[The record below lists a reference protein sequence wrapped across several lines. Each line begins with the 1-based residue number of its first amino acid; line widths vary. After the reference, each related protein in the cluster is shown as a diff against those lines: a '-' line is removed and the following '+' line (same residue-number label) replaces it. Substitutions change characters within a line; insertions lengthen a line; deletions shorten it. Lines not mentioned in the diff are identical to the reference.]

1 MKQILSPGLVKKSL
15 ASHSWIGL
23 LVGALM
29 YLVCLSGAI
38 VVFYQEFERW
48 EQPTVHESL
57 EYDTQAIQQA
67 YNTLAAQE
75 AEHHAEEQ
83 HAEDEHEHKH
93 MYVTLPTESVPRTVV
108 SSDTGGWFVNSDGSL
123 GEKVQHDWTHML
135 IHLHLYLHLPG
146 SFGMIVVSIL
156 GAMLCGLIISGFLAH
171 PGIFKDAFN
180 LRLKGARRL
189 EQVDIHNRLSVW
201 GAPFHL
207 MIAITGAFFGLAAIV
222 SLVLAAAFF
231 EGDTEAVIP
240 AVYGAEPELDQPI
253 GNPAIGKAL
262 EQMDTIAPG
271 TTPFYVTVEEAGT
284 PGQYMIVGTE
294 HPGRLIYAEQYR
306 FDSAGN
312 YLDKV
317 GFSDGEAGRQIIFSV
332 YRIHFGHF
340 GGFAVKILY
349 AIFGLAL
356 TVVSVTGINIWLVK
370 RKTRD
375 YLNNVWTGL
384 VWGTPAALVLT
395 GITQVIIGIPSTGIL
410 WVSVVAAIALA
421 QYLDDDNKS
430 KALLQMASALLLT
443 ALVTLHMIKFGWAV
457 APVAMG
463 LNLTLLIIAMIFL
476 LMGLRQIRKPLLGE
490 ALA

>member
-1 MKQILSPGLVKKSL
+1 M
-15 ASHSWIGL
+15 
-23 LVGALM
+23 
-29 YLVCLSGAI
+29 
-38 VVFYQEFERW
+38 
-48 EQPTVHESL
+48 
-57 EYDTQAIQQA
+57 
-67 YNTLAAQE
+67 
-75 AEHHAEEQ
+75 
-83 HAEDEHEHKH
+83 
-93 MYVTLPTESVPRTVV
+93 
-108 SSDTGGWFVNSDGSL
+108 
-123 GEKVQHDWTHML
+123 
-135 IHLHLYLHLPG
+135 
-146 SFGMIVVSIL
+146 
-156 GAMLCGLIISGFLAH
+156 
-171 PGIFKDAFN
+171 
-180 LRLKGARRL
+180 
-189 EQVDIHNRLSVW
+189 
-201 GAPFHL
+201 
-207 MIAITGAFFGLAAIV
+207 

-253 GNPAIGKAL
+253 GHPAIGKAL
-262 EQMDTIAPG
+262 EQMGTIAPG
-271 TTPFYVTVEEAGT
+271 TTPFYVTVEDVGT

-356 TVVSVTGINIWLVK
+356 TIVSVTGINIWLVK

-410 WVSVVAAIALA
+410 WVGVVAAIALA

-443 ALVTLHMIKFGWAV
+443 ALVTLHMIKFGWTV

-463 LNLTLLIIAMIFL
+463 LNLTLLVIAVIFL
-476 LMGLRQIRKPLLGE
+476 LMGLRQMRKPLLGE